1 MIYIYDSKIITY
13 NIEIETYLIISRTY
27 KHTNNASSM
36 ENLYLSKKIFSTF
49 MNQDFS
55 IFLVGLQLNL
65 DDICRREITF
75 NCC

>member
-1 MIYIYDSKIITY
+1 
-13 NIEIETYLIISRTY
+13 
-27 KHTNNASSM
+27 M